1 MSVDA
6 IVHTPISAGTGAGN
20 RRRCVLLQNEVMHSA
35 GSKRWIF
42 AVLLALLFP
51 ALAIHA
57 SCVAVL
63 GPGNWGSGMEEH
75 IPEILTDQSHPAL
88 ADYRSEFSHAH
99 PAC

>member
-1 MSVDA
+1 
-6 IVHTPISAGTGAGN
+6 
-20 RRRCVLLQNEVMHSA
+20 MHSA

-88 ADYRSEFSHAH
+88 DGYRSEFSNGTPLAEQTA
-99 PAC
+99 PAAPPGVVVRGRVA